1 MGKVQLAL
9 KINQNTDFVQRDLS
23 PWDAQDSIL
32 QNTGIERDGGITNLY
47 TEIESNSAYAE
58 TYFGKNGTRIRLQ
71 YDSVND
77 NMRVFTGTR
86 DIGQVPVWAVSQR
99 KLIASD
105 ANDVCATIDGTLLI
119 LRISQ
124 SLATI
129 EEVDEET
136 LERINIRSFAI
147 GSTISDGMF
156 VRNKAPTWASVT
168 SIVGIYAVGNVL
180 NYQIILDSG
189 VAYTPTGQLGFT
201 QSAQVFGYYEN
212 GWITGAQQE
221 TTPQVYLHRSDGTQ
235 EGTIYTATYT
245 VVNHNRGTGVV
256 TFNSWRDPIAAGS
269 PVTTYGY
276 TFTPP
281 ATLGGAWTATALTDG
296 SISSPAVRNFTFGG
310 FALGY
315 GAAKQ
320 LAFYNQSTP
329 RTWTVGH
336 SKMPEIYGWLDKSAD
351 IVFKVHTIL
360 GEAGYLS
367 ASFNVD
373 GIGVPITEVGEL
385 NAYYY
390 PQIVKLTSGD
400 YRVIYRRGN
409 GSYALIDLSKSLT
422 IKRMQEIA
430 PGVVKINTIS
440 ALSIADANDNDLQY
454 SGNAYNGFVIVGFSG
469 GTATAK
475 AYVARYRG
483 DYGGSVDTGYKDV
496 GSVYDIALVV
506 VPEGA
511 SYSPNNETIDVY
523 VGAPPSSLTYYRSL
537 RDGIA
542 QSIKSSLRG
551 TLYVDDQVIP
561 PPIGAML
568 SEQSIELI
576 STTALRNAGYDG
588 YNLGNEAV
596 GIYQSFRLFGNL
608 YFFDGDWI
616 HLVVLNG
623 TTIQRVDHIA
633 NANGLVFLAESP
645 NAIFFSSSF
654 DNSVYNFDGG
664 QSVNKLHRY
673 NRADPIW
680 GACYNTREN
689 TLALF
694 SDGSVYWV
702 RDGLIS
708 QTHLPFAAPFDC
720 YSTSDGIWLVK
731 DKYSLRYSYNPVA
744 LGSIPVIALDLDG
757 GIWGTAYTDIYDGG
771 TWGTPY
777 SDTIDGEAFGGQAN
791 EIEPLT
797 WQSKFLGIDERTAQV
812 IERVLFRFY
821 KEDKAQTDTTITY
834 DYYNEEGQFTE
845 SQTFTVGDLNNPWD
859 SDGYAFIEF
868 VPAQKRSIGASFTM
882 TCPEKIV
889 FLDSWANVT
898 ELASNVAKNR
908 K

>member
-9 KINQNTDFVQRDLS
+9 KLNQNTDFVNRDLMS
-23 PWDAQDSIL
+23 WDAQDSIL

-47 TEIESNSAYAE
+47 TEIESNAAYAE

-77 NMRVFTGTR
+77 NLRVITGNR

-136 LERINIRSFAI
+136 LDRINIRSFTI

-189 VAYTPTGQLGFT
+189 VTYTPTGQLGFT

-221 TTPQVYLHRSDGTQ
+221 TTPQVYLHRSNGTQ
-235 EGTIYTATYT
+235 EATIYTATYI
-245 VVNHNRGTGVV
+245 VANNNQGTGVV
-256 TFNSWRDPIAAGS
+256 SFSAVRK
-269 PVTTYGY
+269 PVTAGLPITVYGN

-281 ATLGGAWTATALTDG
+281 ATLGGAWTVTNLANLSVTSPTASKL
-296 SISSPAVRNFTFGG
+296 TFGG
-310 FALGY
+310 FALIYSAGS
-315 GAAKQ
+315 
-320 LAFYNQSTP
+320 LLDFYNQNALRSWVVNNTI
-329 RTWTVGH
+329 T
-336 SKMPEIYGWLDKSAD
+336 PEIYGWLDKSAD

-360 GEAGYLS
+360 GEAGYIS

-373 GIGVPITEVGEL
+373 GIGTPITEIGEL

-390 PQIVKLTSGD
+390 PQICKLTSGD

-409 GSYALIDLSKSLT
+409 GSYALIDLSKSLD

-440 ALSIADANDNDLQY
+440 ALSIADANENYLRF
-454 SGNAYNGFVIVGFSG
+454 SGNAYNGFVVVGFSG
-469 GTATAK
+469 GSTSPK

-496 GSVYDIALVV
+496 GSVLDVNFVI
-506 VPEGA
+506 VPEGV
-511 SYSPNNETIDVY
+511 SYSANTETIDVY
-523 VGAPPSSLTYYRSL
+523 IGPPPSSLAYYRSI

-542 QSIKSSLRG
+542 QSIKSSLQG
-551 TLYVDDQVIP
+551 TIYVDDQVIP
-561 PPIGAML
+561 PPVGATI
-568 SEQSIELI
+568 SEQSISLI
-576 STTALRNAGYDG
+576 GSTAIRNVGYDG

-616 HLVVLNG
+616 HLVGLSGN
-623 TTIQRVDHIA
+623 TIQRIDHIA

-654 DNSVYNFDGG
+654 DNSVYTFDGG

-771 TWGTPY
+771 TWGTAY
-777 SDTIDGEAFGGQAN
+777 ADTIDGEAFGGRAN

-821 KEDKAQTDTTITY
+821 KEDKAQAEITITY
-834 DYYNEEGQFTE
+834 DYYNEEGQFAE

-898 ELASNVAKNR
+898 ELASNVTKNR